1 MTLTPEFSHKEAI
14 DLLGLSAFAETD
26 APQPPIPDPRDMW
39 DLVFDSPVVGPFDN
53 KWQLWRKKG

>member
-39 DLVFDSPVVGPFDN
+39 DLVFDSPVMGPFDN
-53 KWQLWRKKG
+53 K